1 MRYKS
6 SVKIRLYLNDKVAL
20 GPGKADLLDAI
31 VQHGSISAAG
41 RAMGMSYKRA
51 WDLVNT
57 MNECFTQPMVITAK
71 GGSHGGGAEVTE
83 LGRLILTQY
92 RQAQYDAERAVEQQ
106 LHSLSEQLKASF
118 SESEN

>member
-57 MNECFTQPMVITAK
+57 MNECFTQPVVITAK

-83 LGRLILTQY
+83 LGKLILTQY

-118 SESEN
+118 SESKN

>member
-57 MNECFTQPMVITAK
+57 MNECFTQPVVITAK

-83 LGRLILTQY
+83 LGKLILTQY

>member
-1 MRYKS
+1 MS
-6 SVKIRLYLNDKVAL
+6 DSVSIKIRFHNQDAVAL

-41 RAMGMSYKRA
+41 RSMGMSYKRA

-57 MNECFTQPMVITAK
+57 MNLSFCKPVVVTAK

-83 LGRLILTQY
+83 FGQSILTAY
-92 RQAQYDAERAVEQQ
+92 RDLEKKAYLSIADDIEKMTQ
-106 LHSLSEQLKASF
+106 LLG
-118 SESEN
+118 N

>member
-83 LGRLILTQY
+83 LGKLILTQY
-92 RQAQYDAERAVEQQ
+92 RQAQYNAERAVEQQ

>member
-83 LGRLILTQY
+83 LGKLILTQY

-118 SESEN
+118 SESKN